1 VFDSSVETVGGERS
15 RPGFDADFR
24 VEVMGD
30 ADLFYACVKHHGAA
44 LFSCFNP
51 FVPAV

>member
-1 VFDSSVETVGGERS
+1 MFVPSVGTVGGDRS
-15 RPGFDADFR
+15 WSGSDADFR
-24 VEVMGD
+24 IEVMSD